1 MRSAAVDTAQQCC
14 ILLTMRKRK
23 ALPPMFTHLQRLTH
37 AQPFR
42 PFGIHL
48 SGGQVISVENEDWI
62 ALSPKGDSV
71 NVFTEDG
78 QIHLLAVSLIVELE
92 AA

>member
-1 MRSAAVDTAQQCC
+1 
-14 ILLTMRKRK
+14 
-23 ALPPMFTHLQRLTH
+23 MFTHLQRLTH

-78 QIHLLAVSLIVELE
+78 QIHLLAVSQIVELE